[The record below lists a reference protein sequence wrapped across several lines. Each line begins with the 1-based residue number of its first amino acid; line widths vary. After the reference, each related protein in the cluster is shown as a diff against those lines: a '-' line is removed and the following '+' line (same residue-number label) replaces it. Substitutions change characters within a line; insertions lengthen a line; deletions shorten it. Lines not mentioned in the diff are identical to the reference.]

1 MKQSAKHKSQNA
13 KRQSPIANRK
23 SQITNHKSQI
33 TNHTIALSDERTI
46 ALKIDRRTRRVWKG
60 EQELR
65 LTRLEY
71 EVLKYLAQRAGQVVT
86 YQELWREVWRQET
99 ALEDRERLVVRQ
111 LVKRLRAKLGEDWK
125 MLQLLV
131 CVRGVGFRFEINRI
145 TLVE

>member
-1 MKQSAKHKSQNA
+1 MTHIAHRTSH
-13 KRQSPIANRK
+13 IAND
-23 SQITNHKSQI
+23 
-33 TNHTIALSDERTI
+33 TIALSDERTI
-46 ALKIDRRTRRVWKG
+46 ALKIDRRTRRVWNG

-65 LTRLEY
+65 LTRTEY
-71 EVLKYLAQRAGQVVT
+71 EVLKYLAQRAGEVVT

-125 MLQLLV
+125 MPQLLV

-145 TLVE
+145 TPVE